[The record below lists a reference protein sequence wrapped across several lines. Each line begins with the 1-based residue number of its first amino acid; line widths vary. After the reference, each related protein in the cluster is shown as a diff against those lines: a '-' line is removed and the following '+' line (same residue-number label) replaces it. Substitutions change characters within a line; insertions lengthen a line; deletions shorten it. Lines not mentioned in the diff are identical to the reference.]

1 MLQEF
6 DHLYKLIII
15 GDSGVGKSCLLLR
28 FSEDSYIE
36 THISTIGVDFKI
48 KTLEVAGKTVKLQ
61 MWDTAGQE
69 RFKNICSSYYRGA
82 DGVFV
87 VFDITNPTSFSN
99 VANWLKEADKHGG
112 ADSVRFLI
120 GNKSDLEDSRAVSRE
135 QATALANEKGMVYME
150 TSAKNDNGVSEA
162 FVAIASKMMERTPEP
177 EAKDPAFNPEVS
189 GKGGKGCC

>member
-48 KTLEVAGKTVKLQ
+48 KTLEVGGKTVKLQ

-87 VFDITNPTSFSN
+87 VFDITNPVSFQN

-120 GNKSDLEDSRAVSRE
+120 GNKSDLESARQVSRE
-135 QATALANEKGMVYME
+135 QAMALANQQGMVYME
-150 TSAKNDNGVSEA
+150 TSAKLDNGVGEA
-162 FVAIASKMMERTPEP
+162 FAAVASKMMEKAPEP
-177 EAKDPAFNPEVS
+177 EVKEQTFNPEESRKS
-189 GKGGKGCC
+189 GGCC